1 MSVLSS
7 SLPAIRQELVLVTA
21 DPTST
26 QQALENQGFRVLAV
40 GDCLSALQ
48 VIKGHPFDALLVAQD
63 CTQQH
68 EFLER
73 VRESDPALQVLL
85 WSDSKDPSDIAQYM
99 RVDLIARSIPLSA
112 LRLAISRSAEL
123 TRLRRENSRM
133 RRQLAGNSFPVA
145 ANHIGPVADEGPH
158 SSGPAIGSDIDL
170 ASINRAH
177 VTAVLAQHGGNKA
190 RTARALGINR
200 RSLYR
205 LLDKYG
211 K

>member
-1 MSVLSS
+1 MSVLNCTS
-7 SLPAIRQELVLVTA
+7 AGMRQELVLVTA

-26 QQALENQGFRVLAV
+26 QQALEEQGFRVLAV

-48 VIKGHPFDALLVAQD
+48 VIKGHPFDALLVAME
-63 CTQQH
+63 CTRQT

-73 VRESDPALQVLL
+73 VREADSALQVLL
-85 WSDSKDPSDIAQYM
+85 WSDSKDPSDIGQH
-99 RVDLIARSIPLSA
+99 RGVDLISGSAPLA
-112 LRLAISRSAEL
+112 AVRLAISRSAEL

-133 RRQLAGNSFPVA
+133 RRQLAATPLPVA
-145 ANHIGPVADEGPH
+145 PGPLSQVAGDGLH
-158 SSGPAIGSDIDL
+158 ATGPAIGSDIDL

-177 VTAVLAQHGGNKA
+177 VIAVLAQHGGNKA